1 MSEGEE
7 RPVRVRDT
15 TKDFLRSFSVV
26 EYDSEDE
33 FDELSPIPETPAD
46 QIDGGALHGDRE
58 LDLGE
63 QIIPFKSI
71 FSPAGAY
78 TSTKQNF
85 WLPKQPVV
93 VHITAFERQELKV
106 LNPNLYK
113 IEVKHGDHDWVVY
126 RRYKHFRQLHD
137 ALAIFRA
144 RYRIPFPRTGGGRER
159 QKTLKKEWQ
168 KQESVRLPLRPDA
181 LISVENI
188 PHRMKQLEK
197 YLQNLLICKS
207 YRNHPETGHRWVDHP
222 AAAVMEARVPGQW
235 VDRPAAVV
243 MEAREQG
250 RCWIDHPAAAVME
263 ARVQGRHWVDR
274 PSLKF
279 FEVSHLSF
287 VARLGDKEKEGMVN
301 KCSGGRRIS
310 IGCCGCLQKVHFA
323 GTWNK
328 RWLVLKDTYLAYIRP
343 EDGVI
348 SDVMLMDQEF
358 KVESGM
364 KATGAKHGVLI
375 SNLNRNLLIKC
386 WTSRKAREW
395 ADSIQKMAA
404 RHASD
409 FTTNNR
415 FNSYAPTRDDSYA
428 RWFIDARSYFEAVAE
443 ALEKAKE
450 EIYITD
456 WWLSPE
462 IYMKRPMVD
471 GDHWRLDVILARKA
485 SQGVRVFILLY
496 KEIEVALMIK
506 SIYSKQILMGK
517 HENIKAENIKV
528 YTNTTIHP
536 DGQAE
541 NIKAENIKV
550 YTNTTIHLHGQ
561 AENIKVYTNTTIH
574 PDGQADNIK
583 AENIK
588 VYTNTTIHPDGQAE
602 NIKVY
607 TNTTIHP
614 DGQAENI
621 KVFTNTTI
629 HPDGQAE
636 NIKVLRHPD
645 HIPGKGVLLWA
656 HHEKLVAIDQQI
668 AFVGGIDLCYGR
680 WDDAQ
685 HRLTDMGSILLNSPP
700 SPAAVSSVSTR
711 REESQVTDLT
721 ELAEDLRSVDSPAS
735 LRTAPSNVAPSK
747 NSPAMS
753 KTSAAAATA
762 ATPAA
767 VAAAGK
773 ALLGVSSHDV
783 DIKVVPPSPQQR
795 AGESSDTGEEMRPTP
810 GDGGDIIVPQE
821 ASSHVFAQVVLNSG
835 EATETDGG
843 GKGVGE
849 SSTEGGEE
857 GGEEARTDLSQTKSV
872 SVDSTTSTGSGKRH
886 LWGEGG
892 RSKLLKLKIP
902 SQSSTEAETPKQT
915 PKPDSSSPPTDEV
928 DRLRIDAHPGI
939 NPSNNGHLRSS
950 SETSNVSKTSECE
963 LITKEEAPRPLSQ
976 SPPPSAQSN
985 ASGGGGRDGLDFK
998 GAASVMK
1005 VLKRKGRHEENNN
1018 QGQGG
1023 GGSQAPVSS
1032 DSLAR
1037 RRWRM
1042 VFNVRK
1048 FESSVRRS
1056 QSPERIPVELLL
1068 PPSSDKKKKHGSQSF
1083 YHKMENKFRGD
1094 HRGSFDLG
1102 RMEMKKMYDEGETG
1116 VYRTHSEQDILER
1129 GLQEA
1134 TRLWI
1139 GKDYVN
1145 FIHKDF
1151 VGLENPF
1158 EDFIDRTQTP
1168 RMPWHDIGAMVY
1180 GKAARDVSRHF
1191 ISRWNFTKLNK
1202 YKRRTFFPL
1211 LLPKNYPK
1219 MHIPQ
1224 TIKDLTYNVETQVLR
1239 SLCGWSSGIGTVEK
1253 SIQEA
1258 YEFCIE
1264 SAKNY
1269 IYIENQF
1276 FITQVEDFST
1286 VSNCI
1291 GTALYKRILRAHRN
1305 GEDFKVYV
1313 MMPLLPAFEGEFGT
1327 TSGVAIEAIT
1337 HWNFA
1342 SICRGENSLIERLAR
1357 SEVPEPQKYIV
1368 FGGLRTWDKLN
1379 GKLVSELI
1387 YIHSKLMI
1395 VDDNTIILGSANIN
1409 DRSMLGKRDS
1419 EMAIVFRDKQREKI
1433 HLNGVILEPGPFASS
1448 MRHTLFREHLGLVEG
1463 REGGVDLRDISTD
1476 AFYKNVWIRQA
1487 AINTSIYDEVF
1498 RCLPT
1503 DWVMNFQQ
1511 LREYN
1516 ATPNLASTN
1525 SEEAL
1530 TQLAKVKGHLVLM
1543 PLHFLK
1549 DESLTPKMGQK
1560 EALLPAY
1567 LWT

>member
-1 MSEGEE
+1 MSSGEG
-7 RPVRVRDT
+7 PSARVRDT
-15 TKDFLRSFSVV
+15 TRDFLRSFSVV
-26 EYDSEDE
+26 DYDSEDE

-46 QIDGGALHGDRE
+46 QIDGALHEKG

-71 FSPAGAY
+71 FAPAGAY
-78 TSTKQNF
+78 TSTKRNF
-85 WLPKQPVV
+85 WLPKQLVQV
-93 VHITAFERQELKV
+93 KITDFFRQELKV

-113 IEVKHGDHDWVVY
+113 IEVKHGEHEWVVH

-137 ALAIFRA
+137 ALAMFRA

-159 QKTLKKEWQ
+159 QKTLKREWQ
-168 KQESVRLPLRPDA
+168 KQESVRLPLRPEA
-181 LISVENI
+181 LISEDDI

-197 YLQNLLICKS
+197 YLQNLLLCKS
-207 YRNHPETGHRWVDHP
+207 YRNHPET
-222 AAAVMEARVPGQW
+222 
-235 VDRPAAVV
+235 
-243 MEAREQG
+243 
-250 RCWIDHPAAAVME
+250 
-263 ARVQGRHWVDR
+263 
-274 PSLKF
+274 LKF

-287 VARLGDKEKEGMVN
+287 VARLGNKAKEGMVK

-328 RWLVLKDTYLAYIRP
+328 RWLVLKDSYLAYIRP

-375 SNLNRNLLIKC
+375 SNLNRNLLVKC

-395 ADSIQKMAA
+395 AESIQKMASQE
-404 RHASD
+404 ASD
-409 FTTNNR
+409 FTTKNR
-415 FNSYAPTRDDSYA
+415 FGSFAPVREDSYA
-428 RWFIDARSYFEAVAE
+428 RWFVDARSYFEAVAE

-471 GDHWRLDVILARKA
+471 GDHWRLDVILERKA

-496 KEIEVALMIK
+496 KEIEAALMIK
-506 SIYSKQILMGK
+506 SIYSKQVLMGK
-517 HENIKAENIKV
+517 H
-528 YTNTTIHP
+528 
-536 DGQAE
+536 
-541 NIKAENIKV
+541 
-550 YTNTTIHLHGQ
+550 
-561 AENIKVYTNTTIH
+561 
-574 PDGQADNIK
+574 
-583 AENIK
+583 
-588 VYTNTTIHPDGQAE
+588 
-602 NIKVY
+602 
-607 TNTTIHP
+607 
-614 DGQAENI
+614 
-621 KVFTNTTI
+621 
-629 HPDGQAE
+629 E

-645 HIPGKGVLLWA
+645 HIPGKGILLWA

-685 HRLTDMGSILLNSPP
+685 HRLTDMGSIVLNSPP
-700 SPAAVSSVSTR
+700 SPAAVSR
-711 REESQVTDLT
+711 QEESHVTDFT
-721 ELAEDLRSVDSPAS
+721 ELTEDLRSVDSPAS
-735 LRTAPSNVAPSK
+735 LRPPQS
-747 NSPAMS
+747 NSPAIS
-753 KTSAAAATA
+753 KTSK
-762 ATPAA
+762 A
-767 VAAAGK
+767 VAAAGTPAATAAAGK
-773 ALLGVSSHDV
+773 PVMGVSTQDV
-783 DIKVVPPSPQQR
+783 NVKSFPPSPQQR
-795 AGESSDTGEEMRPTP
+795 AGESSDTGEGTVPSQ
-810 GDGGDIIVPQE
+810 GDGDIIMPQE
-821 ASSHVFAQVVLNSG
+821 ASHVYAHVVLNS
-835 EATETDGG
+835 EETSATDGG
-843 GKGVGE
+843 IGE
-849 SSTEGGEE
+849 SSTEAPVTEQPPSKH
-857 GGEEARTDLSQTKSV
+857 TDLSEAGKSV

-902 SQSSTEAETPKQT
+902 SQSSTESEPPKT
-915 PKPDSSSPPTDEV
+915 DSKPTGDDV
-928 DRLRIDAHPGI
+928 DRLQVSPQPDLHHQ
-939 NPSNNGHLRSS
+939 SNNGHLRSN
-950 SETSNVSKTSECE
+950 SEVSNVSKTSDTE
-963 LITKEEAPRPLSQ
+963 LITKEEAPTMHR
-976 SPPPSAQSN
+976 PPPQSATQSS
-985 ASGGGGRDGLDFK
+985 AVGGNRDTLDFR
-998 GAASVMK
+998 GAVSVMK
-1005 VLKRKGRHEENNN
+1005 VLGRKARQEENNN
-1018 QGQGG
+1018 QGQN
-1023 GGSQAPVSS
+1023 SEDPSTV
-1032 DSLAR
+1032 AR

-1042 VFNVRK
+1042 VFNVQK
-1048 FESSVRRS
+1048 FESTVRHS
-1056 QSPERIPVELLL
+1056 QVPERIPAELLL
-1068 PPSSDKKKKHGSQSF
+1068 PPSADKKKKHGSQSF
-1083 YHKMENKFRGD
+1083 YHKMENKFKGMR
-1094 HRGSFDLG
+1094 RGSFDLS
-1102 RMEMKKMYDEGETG
+1102 RIEMKNQAEDAETG

-1129 GLQEA
+1129 GLQGA

-1158 EDFIDRTQTP
+1158 EDFIDRSQTP

-1191 ISRWNFTKLNK
+1191 IGRWNFTKLTK
-1202 YKRRTFFPL
+1202 YKRKTVFPL

-1224 TIKDLTYNVETQVLR
+1224 TIKDLTFDVETQVLR
-1239 SLCGWSSGIGTVEK
+1239 SLCGWSSGIETVEK

-1276 FITQVEDFST
+1276 FITQVDDLST

-1305 GEDFKVYV
+1305 DEDFKVYV

-1327 TSGVAIEAIT
+1327 TSGVAIQAIT

-1342 SICRGENSLIERLAR
+1342 SICRGGNSLIEKLAR
-1357 SEVPEPQKYIV
+1357 SEVPDPQKYIV

-1395 VDDNTIILGSANIN
+1395 VDDNTVILGSANIN

-1419 EMAIVFRDKQREKI
+1419 EMAIIFRDKKKEKI
-1433 HLNGVILEPGPFASS
+1433 NLNGHFLTPGPFASS
-1448 MRHTLFREHLGLVEG
+1448 IRHTLFREHLGLTEG
-1463 REGGVDLRDISTD
+1463 KEDVDLRDISTD
-1476 AFYKNVWIRQA
+1476 SFYKNVWIRQA
-1487 AINTSIYDEVF
+1487 AVNTSIYDKVF

-1503 DWVMNFQQ
+1503 DQVLTFQQ
-1511 LREYN
+1511 LRDYN
-1516 ATPNLASTN
+1516 ANPNLATSN
-1525 SEEAL
+1525 PEEAL

-1543 PLHFLK
+1543 PLQFLK
-1549 DESLTPKMGQK
+1549 EESLAPKMGQK
-1560 EALLPAY
+1560 EALLPSY